1 MRLSRVRGWVHL
13 DVLTYFLGSKHS
25 YFACAA
31 PHSVPG
37 QGAASSPLQP
47 PTPIPHPTPP
57 YRYARLCVLPPN
69 TPAPSSM
76 LGKLW
81 QVDAQDVKFS
91 LAALAA
97 KGILNVA
104 QLPDGRVWCLPQAQ
118 QLELLQAA
126 CRDVAP
132 RYHRLLL
139 DTYCSAALPSIL
151 EEGPEQQQQEPQQ
164 QQEQQKEEQQEQE
177 QYHWQPPPPGSQ
189 QQQQPRPSRGV
200 GNHPAGGAGAA
211 AVAAL
216 LLQHAPHRL
225 QSIPDDGYILIN
237 LGHHLT
243 AAGRHQQ
250 VGAGT
255 AVVLG
260 AGWARRRSSAC
271 RQRLRCTGTVC
282 FPACSRL
289 SPTIALAS

>member
-1 MRLSRVRGWVHL
+1 
-13 DVLTYFLGSKHS
+13 
-25 YFACAA
+25 
-31 PHSVPG
+31 
-37 QGAASSPLQP
+37 
-47 PTPIPHPTPP
+47 
-57 YRYARLCVLPPN
+57 
-69 TPAPSSM
+69 M

-104 QLPDGRVWCLPQAQ
+104 QLPDGRVWCLPQPQ

-139 DTYCSAALPSIL
+139 DTYCSATLPSIL

-164 QQEQQKEEQQEQE
+164 QQEQQEEEQQQQE

-250 VGAGT
+250 VGART

-271 RQRLRCTGTVC
+271 RTGVHACRQRLRCTGSVC
-282 FPACSRL
+282 FVACGRL
-289 SPTIALAS
+289 SPMIALSS